1 MTRVDASF
9 TAFRLWWRGA
19 SNGPRSR
26 AVAAGTATVGFLV
39 WIAVPSGGGV
49 LANFTAAGFPVNA
62 ASPSGQAAA
71 SSPGQGAPLAANASG
86 LGASSAVDTSGAS
99 GAPADTSLGAA
110 TGGGASV
117 GSTSGD
123 SGGPSP
129 AGGDAPGTGV
139 APTTP
144 SATCP
149 VSLPAT
155 NTALDGY
162 EAQLSAL
169 CAQLLAPG
177 SGSVPAGSLP
187 GGGSGA
193 GNSGAAGP
201 AQVPRQWLY
210 LDAPLG
216 ASGAPV
222 STWSP
227 ALAAVMTGRTA
238 TVPVGLVQGATVS
251 PALAG
256 ALATLVQDGALVR
269 LLVVPAPAS
278 PGGPAAFGSWVTQ
291 VLGALGPVGLVEIGT
306 GAAPAG
312 SSPGRVAADTVAGL
326 AAAHD
331 APGHPSA
338 GITWLDGGTASAD
351 GPVWSS
357 LDTVAAWSKSSFVA
371 RSLDAAGACSSP
383 AAFASTLG
391 RYPTAAALPVVSDAV
406 QAPAPAPVVG
416 ADSRC
421 LKASLMHNPA
431 TSVALWR
438 LWEGPVP
445 RS

>member
-9 TAFRLWWRGA
+9 RAFRLWWRGA

-39 WIAVPSGGGV
+39 WIAIPSGGGV

-62 ASPSGQAAA
+62 AFPSGQAAG
-71 SSPGQGAPLAANASG
+71 SSPGHGAQLASNASG
-86 LGASSAVDTSGAS
+86 LGASSAVDTSGAG

-110 TGGGASV
+110 TGGGAGA

-123 SGGPSP
+123 SPSP
-129 AGGDAPGTGV
+129 SSAAGGAPGAGG

-144 SATCP
+144 GATCP
-149 VSLPAT
+149 VSFPAT

-162 EAQLSAL
+162 EAQLSTL
-169 CAQLLAPG
+169 CTQVLAPG
-177 SGSVPAGSLP
+177 SGTVPAGSLP

-193 GNSGAAGP
+193 GSSGAGG

-216 ASGAPV
+216 TSGAP
-222 STWSP
+222 SSSWSP
-227 ALAAVMTGRTA
+227 ALAAEMAGRTA

-251 PALAG
+251 AALAG
-256 ALATLVQDGALVR
+256 ALATLVHDGALVR
-269 LLVVPAPAS
+269 LLLVPAPAT

-312 SSPGRVAADTVAGL
+312 SSPGAVAASTVAGL

-331 APGHPSA
+331 GPGHPSV
-338 GITWLDGGTASAD
+338 GVTWLDGGTASAD

-357 LDTVAAWSKSSFVA
+357 LDAAAAWSRSSFVA

-383 AAFASTLG
+383 AAFASTLR
-391 RYPTAAALPVVSDAV
+391 RYPAAAALAVVSEAV
-406 QAPAPAPVVG
+406 QAPAPASAVG

-421 LKASLMHNPA
+421 LKASSVHDPA
-431 TSVALWR
+431 ASVALWR

>member
-9 TAFRLWWRGA
+9 RAFRLWWRGA

-62 ASPSGQAAA
+62 ASPSGQAAG
-71 SSPGQGAPLAANASG
+71 SSPGQGAQLASNASG
-86 LGASSAVDTSGAS
+86 LGASSAADTGAS

-110 TGGGASV
+110 AGDGGGA
-117 GSTSGD
+117 GAAAGD
-123 SGGPSP
+123 GGGPSS
-129 AGGDAPGTGV
+129 AGGGAPDAGGS
-139 APTTP
+139 PTTP
-144 SATCP
+144 GATCP
-149 VSLPAT
+149 VSFPAT
-155 NTALDGY
+155 GTPLDGLG
-162 EAQLSAL
+162 AQLSTL
-169 CAQLLAPG
+169 CAQVLAPG
-177 SGSVPAGSLP
+177 SGTVPAGSLP

-193 GNSGAAGP
+193 GSSGAGG

-216 ASGAPV
+216 ASGAPA

-227 ALAAVMTGRTA
+227 ALAAEMAGRTA
-238 TVPVGLVQGATVS
+238 TVPVGMVQGATVS

-256 ALATLVQDGALVR
+256 ALAGLVHDGALVR
-269 LLVVPAPAS
+269 LLLVPAPAT
-278 PGGPAAFGSWVTQ
+278 PGGPAAFGSWAAQ

-306 GAAPAG
+306 GAAPSG
-312 SSPGRVAADTVAGL
+312 SSPGSIAADTVAGL

-331 APGHPSA
+331 APGHPA
-338 GITWLDGGTASAD
+338 VGVTWLDGGTASAD
-351 GPVWSS
+351 GPLWSS
-357 LDTVAAWSKSSFVA
+357 LDAAAAWSKSSFVA

-383 AAFASTLG
+383 AAFVSTL
-391 RYPTAAALPVVSDAV
+391 RRHPTAAALPVVSEAV
-406 QAPAPAPVVG
+406 QAPAPAAVLG

-421 LKASLMHNPA
+421 LKASVAQGPGA
-431 TSVALWR
+431 SVAMWR

-445 RS
+445 R